1 MENELFV
8 SVLFDYYSALLTE
21 RQRDIFEM
29 YVNKNLSLSEI
40 AENLGISRQGVRD
53 GLVKAEKAL
62 VEYEEKLGIHGKN
75 QKLSVILDDLKSLV
89 AEVDMPDNKKE
100 KIKNLTDLID
110 ELI

>member
-89 AEVDMPDNKKE
+89 AEADIPDNKKE
-100 KIKNLTDLID
+100 EIKNLTDLID

>member
-8 SVLFDYYSALLTE
+8 SVLFDYYSAMLTE

-29 YVNKNLSLSEI
+29 YVNNNLSLSEI

-53 GLVKAEKAL
+53 GLIKTEKAL
-62 VEYEEKLGIHGKN
+62 IGFEEKLCIHEKN
-75 QKLSVILDDLKSLV
+75 RKLTALLNELKDLIS
-89 AEVDMPDNKKE
+89 DTQMSDE
-100 KIKNLTDLID
+100 KREKVKNLTDLID

>member
-53 GLVKAEKAL
+53 GLIKSEKAL
-62 VEYEEKLGIHGKN
+62 VDFEEKLCIHKKN
-75 QKLSVILDDLKSLV
+75 QKLTALLNELKDLVSDTQMSEDKR
-89 AEVDMPDNKKE
+89 E

>member
-8 SVLFDYYSALLTE
+8 SVLFDYYSELLTE

-62 VEYEEKLGIHGKN
+62 IEYEEKLSIHKKN
-75 QKLSVILDDLKSLV
+75 QKLSGLLEDLKNLV
-89 AEVDMPDNKKE
+89 SDTEMSEQKRE
-100 KIKNLTDLID
+100 EIQNLTNLID